1 MVAAEPEAVD
11 LEAAEPAVAPS
22 PAENSASEI
31 ALASSRE
38 LGGRIVSIKSEN
50 LTLEWSNE
58 RDEEAAQ

>member
-1 MVAAEPEAVD
+1 MVSTEP
-11 LEAAEPAVAPS
+11 EAAEPSAAPS
-22 PAENSASEI
+22 PTEDSASEI

-58 RDEEAAQ
+58 ADDEAAQ